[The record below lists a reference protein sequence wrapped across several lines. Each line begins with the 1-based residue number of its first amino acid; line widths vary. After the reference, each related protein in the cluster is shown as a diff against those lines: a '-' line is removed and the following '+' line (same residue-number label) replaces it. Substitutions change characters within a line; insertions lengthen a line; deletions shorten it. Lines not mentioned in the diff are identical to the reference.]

1 MVNLLNHI
9 KFPFNDND
17 QIKLINDFRF
27 LYYSNI
33 LDMERQPADGCDGFL
48 SEEQR
53 TAGDG
58 VESDTLV
65 PINDHNNN
73 NEINFNNNRKESI
86 GNEDLSK
93 LRCSSLQIEEL
104 QKRKNRLRSNGTSLN
119 GTSPVYPGLAF
130 VSPMYSNALFRFSI
144 IANEIK
150 DLKSNQLK
158 KVSIICQ
165 T

>member
-1 MVNLLNHI
+1 
-9 KFPFNDND
+9 
-17 QIKLINDFRF
+17 
-27 LYYSNI
+27 
-33 LDMERQPADGCDGFL
+33 MERQPADGCDFI
-48 SEEQR
+48 STEQR
-53 TAGDG
+53 TAADG
-58 VESDTLV
+58 LESDTLV

-73 NEINFNNNRKESI
+73 NEINFNNNNRKESI

-104 QKRKNRLRSNGTSLN
+104 QKRKNRSRSNNGTSLN
-119 GTSPVYPGLAF
+119 GNSPVYPGLAF

-158 KVSIICQ
+158 KVRIDCKYELYFRFCQ
-165 T
+165 EKLLKENEISF